1 MNPYEKF
8 SQVFMSKL
16 RERRV
21 ESDMEKYDFKKIS
34 DDVIEHY
41 FVINK
46 KTYKIKLIIVPSY
59 PFNPP
64 KIFFIDNFDHP
75 YIKTNKE
82 IMYDILQNYW
92 SFEQTLIN
100 YLKAIETKLF

>member
-1 MNPYEKF
+1 M
-8 SQVFMSKL
+8 
-16 RERRV
+16 
-21 ESDMEKYDFKKIS
+21 
-34 DDVIEHY
+34 
-41 FVINK
+41 
-46 KTYKIKLIIVPSY
+46 
-59 PFNPP
+59 